1 MRVPD
6 KFVRDDLQ
14 QLLFNLQDV
23 FARCESRS
31 VRDSKN
37 VSIHCHSRF
46 AKGGVEYNIG
56 GLPADPGQCF

>member
-1 MRVPD
+1 MRVSD

-37 VSIHCHSRF
+37 VSIHSYSRV
-46 AKGGVEYNIG
+46 AKGGVEHNIG